1 MYMKQ
6 LFLFF
11 GESISSLEVRPQ
23 GVPTFQQSF
32 QLEGK
37 KRGMGALG
45 NRSRPH
51 RQMTVGLV
59 SYTSCKSWLL
69 KSPLISPRLLKSSLS
84 LLSPY
89 NINDWD
95 SFQTKSFPQSL
106 VFSLSTNEPLWS
118 LEKRDSRA
126 PQKKV
131 KLTSSEII

>member
-1 MYMKQ
+1 MKQ

-51 RQMTVGLV
+51 RQMTVRFGVIHFLQV
-59 SYTSCKSWLL
+59 VIAKESSHIPQTS
-69 KSPLISPRLLKSSLS
+69 
-84 LLSPY
+84 
-89 NINDWD
+89 
-95 SFQTKSFPQSL
+95 
-106 VFSLSTNEPLWS
+106 
-118 LEKRDSRA
+118 
-126 PQKKV
+126 
-131 KLTSSEII
+131 